1 MLKNTFSIF
10 GLLVFFLSNAQPDV
24 VDKQRFSFEPELEI
38 NEKIPSPKTF
48 LNYDLGAS
56 FTLYADV
63 EAYFKALS
71 ASSGRVLY
79 HEYGQTYEG
88 RPLINLVISSEENI
102 KNIDEVK
109 SKHMQFLQGAEA
121 DKAVLKGQPTF
132 TSFSYNIHGNEA
144 SSTEAAMQVAYRMA
158 AAQDDETEEV
168 LKNSVIIMYI
178 CINPDGRDR
187 YVYWY
192 KSMKRLKKPSNE
204 PQDIEHMEGWP
215 GGRTNHYWFDVNRDW
230 IWQVHPEA
238 RGLSEEYQK
247 WLPQVHVD
255 YHEQGYN
262 NNYFT
267 APGTTPRNQLLP
279 DTYEGWSKV
288 FGDANIAQFDKH
300 QINYFTR
307 DRFDFFY
314 PGYGSSYP
322 SVMGA
327 IGMLTEQGGG
337 SAGGRIVKTEDGVN
351 LTLRQR
357 IFDHYTTSV
366 ATIKTSVLHRERL
379 LDYSKTALSPD
390 NSKSKIKA
398 YFFSDHEVYSN
409 DLVNIL
415 IRNGIKVEQALDDFQ
430 ITAAQDYRSGRTLK
444 KTFNQGTYIV
454 TTQQPK
460 HLLINT
466 IMARNL
472 EIEDSVMY
480 DMATWSAPLAYNLDA
495 YSTTGGYTVKT
506 KQVSQEVAFNGSVI
520 NNEAQYAYVID
531 WSQRN
536 APQALAQLWAKK
548 YNVRSAFEPFYMG
561 DQTFSAGTLIVL
573 RGRNLERKDQMD
585 QEIKAIAQNAG
596 VEIMGFNSGRVM
608 AGMDLANGRNVPI
621 KQPKVALLV
630 EPPFST
636 YTAGQIYFL
645 FDWQTGLPIDRIKAT
660 ALQQSSTLKFGGRS
674 RSVDL
679 KDYDVLILP
688 NGGSGLSELF
698 KEEALD
704 EIKDWVNEGG
714 TLIATEGAASFFT
727 KESSDF
733 TEISLKKY
741 PKDSSLMARSLPY
754 DQRTA
759 YEGKKRIPGTALN
772 AKIDITH
779 PLAFGLKAKL
789 YTLKFGTDAL
799 LSNAALETV
808 GSYGTL
814 NQLNVAGYASP
825 ENLSHLAGN
834 TFAGVVSMGRGKVVY
849 LIDNTQYRM
858 FWMGPSRMMQ
868 NAVMQIPGY

>member
-1 MLKNTFSIF
+1 MQKNIFSIF

-24 VDKQRFSFEPELEI
+24 VDKQRFSFESELEI
-38 NEKIPSPKTF
+38 NERIPSPKSF

-56 FTLYADV
+56 FTLYANV
-63 EAYFKALS
+63 AAYFKALS

-79 HEYGQTYEG
+79 HEYGETYEG

-102 KNIDEVK
+102 KNIDEIK
-109 SKHMQFLQGAEA
+109 SNHMQFLQGAEA
-121 DKAVLKGQPTF
+121 DKVLLKGQPTF

-158 AAQDDETEEV
+158 AAQDDETKEV

-192 KSMKRLKKPSNE
+192 KSMKRLKRPSNE
-204 PQDIEHMEGWP
+204 PQDIEHMEDWP
-215 GGRTNHYWFDVNRDW
+215 GGRTNHYWFDINRDW
-230 IWQVHPEA
+230 VWQVHPEA
-238 RGLSEEYQK
+238 RGLSKEYQK

-267 APGTTPRNQLLP
+267 SPGTTPRNQLLP
-279 DTYEGWSKV
+279 NAYEGWSKV
-288 FGDANIAQFDKH
+288 FGDANITQFDKH

-337 SAGGRIVKTEDGVN
+337 SAGGRIVKTEDGIN

-366 ATIKTSVLHRERL
+366 ATIKTAVLHREKL
-379 LDYSKTALSPD
+379 LNYSKMALNPS

-398 YFFSDHEVYSN
+398 YFFSDQEVYSN

-430 ITAAQDYRSGRTLK
+430 ITAAQDYRSGRILK
-444 KTFNQGTYIV
+444 KAFNQGTYII

-472 EIEDSVMY
+472 AIEDSVMY
-480 DMATWSAPLAYNLDA
+480 DMSTWSAPLAYNLDA
-495 YSTTGGYTVKT
+495 YSTKGGYTVKT
-506 KQVSQEVAFNGSVI
+506 KQVSQEVEFNGSVI

-548 YNVRSAFEPFYMG
+548 YNVRSAFEPFYTG
-561 DQTFSAGTLIVL
+561 DQLFPAGTLIVL
-573 RGRNLERKDQMD
+573 RGRNLERKDEMD

-608 AGMDLANGRNVPI
+608 GGMDLANGRNVPI

-630 EPPFST
+630 EPPFSS

-660 ALQQSSTLKFGGRS
+660 ALQQSSTPKFGGS

-679 KDYDVLILP
+679 KDYEVLILP
-688 NGGSGLSELF
+688 NGGRGLSELF
-698 KEEALD
+698 KEEALN

-727 KESSDF
+727 KESSHF

-754 DQRTA
+754 DQRTS
-759 YEGKKRIPGTALN
+759 YKGKKRIPGTALN

-779 PLAFGLKAKL
+779 PLAFGLKAEL

-799 LSNAALETV
+799 VPNVALETV
-808 GSYGTL
+808 GSYSTL
-814 NQLNVAGYASP
+814 DQLNVAGYASP
-825 ENLSHLAGN
+825 ENLGHLAEN
-834 TFAGVVSMGRGKVVY
+834 TFAGVVSMGKGKVVY